1 MGRVKICIY
10 SDQHSWSL
18 SSLQRPFCAATR
30 RLERGR
36 EINCAKEDFFFSW
49 QSEDSTV
56 GAFYY
61 RKKIFF
67 NTIKSSPV
75 ITFAVIRSPYFN
87 EAAYLFLWFQWEPL
101 CRVWEGIH
109 FLWSRIWTKY
119 AAGFGKTHNNLMGCG
134 IWPLLGKQDSQKS
147 WNGIRYWEWNSI

>member
-36 EINCAKEDFFFSW
+36 EINCAKEVFFFLDKVKILLLGRYITEKKYSSTPSNHHQW
-49 QSEDSTV
+49 QRLLLF
-56 GAFYY
+56 AAPILM
-61 RKKIFF
+61 RLLIF
-67 NTIKSSPV
+67 
-75 ITFAVIRSPYFN
+75 
-87 EAAYLFLWFQWEPL
+87 FLWFQWEPL

-119 AAGFGKTHNNLMGCG
+119 GAGFGKTHNNLMGCG
-134 IWPLLGKQDSQKS
+134 IWPLLGKRDSQKS